1 MEPRDYHRVH
11 VEFVQLELV
20 LARTFC
26 RLARSKANPGRSRC
40 VRYARKAY
48 NSATRFMLKAGMDNT
63 EFATFSA
70 NLEEVKFAVE
80 TLESQLACGS

>member
-1 MEPRDYHRVH
+1 MEPRDYHRVR

-26 RLARSKANPGRSRC
+26 RLARSKANPGRSSC

-48 NSATRFMLKAGMDNT
+48 NSAARFMLKAGMDNT
-63 EFATFSA
+63 EFAAFSA
-70 NLEEVKFAVE
+70 DLEEVQLAVE
-80 TLESQLACGS
+80 ALESQLPRGS